1 MYASPY
7 DPATCETAPG
17 IPINL
22 EITADDKVYR
32 RSSLKVVYE
41 TDCLETWKKRFLL
54 IGRKSD
60 K

>member
-41 TDCLETWKKRFLL
+41 QIVGDLEKSDSF